1 MLKKDDPK
9 QQLVYYQVC
18 FPALNIGFDQLTV
31 VGWHRDVHDPP
42 NREADDG
49 KGSQSSGCYDWRAP

>member
-18 FPALNIGFDQLTV
+18 FPALGVGSISQRSLSV
-31 VGWHRDVHDPP
+31 VGWYRDVHDTP
-42 NREADDG
+42 NRETDDG
-49 KGSQSSGCYDWRAP
+49 